1 MKTKLYKYILS
12 FLTNESKKSEN
23 AERSEDRGGD
33 GFVKLLKFC
42 AKLPL
47 IILSFAVIAFSKI
60 KRAAGSFRAKE
71 SGLFTISFG
80 NINMGGSGKTPF
92 AYSLAEY
99 LYEKELKPCIIT
111 RGYKGR
117 LKKKSM

>member
-1 MKTKLYKYILS
+1 MKFYKYILN
-12 FLTNESKKSEN
+12 FLTNESKKTEN
-23 AERSEDRGGD
+23 DERNGG
-33 GFVKLLKFC
+33 GFAGLLKLC

-47 IILSFAVIAFSKI
+47 ILLSFAVILFSKI
-60 KRAAGSFRAKE
+60 KRAVGSVKAEE

-92 AYSLAEY
+92 SYSLAEY

-111 RGYKGR
+111 LGYKGR
-117 LKKKSM
+117 LKKKSI

>member
-1 MKTKLYKYILS
+1 MKLYKYILN
-12 FLTNESKKSEN
+12 FLTNEPKNPKNYGISGNREWFGN
-23 AERSEDRGGD
+23 
-33 GFVKLLKFC
+33 FLKFC

-47 IILSFAVIAFSKI
+47 IILSFAVITFSKI
-60 KRAAGSFRAKE
+60 KRVAGNIKAKE
-71 SGLFTISFG
+71 PGLFTISFG

-92 AYSLAEY
+92 SYSLAEY

-117 LKKKSM
+117 LKKKSI

>member
-1 MKTKLYKYILS
+1 MKFYKYILN
-12 FLTNESKKSEN
+12 FLTNESKKPEN
-23 AERSEDRGGD
+23 AERIGDRSGGRF
-33 GFVKLLKFC
+33 GNFLKFC

-60 KRAAGSFRAKE
+60 KRAAESFRAKE

-92 AYSLAEY
+92 SYSLAEY
-99 LYEKELKPCIIT
+99 LYEKQLKPCIIT

-117 LKKKSM
+117 LKKKSI